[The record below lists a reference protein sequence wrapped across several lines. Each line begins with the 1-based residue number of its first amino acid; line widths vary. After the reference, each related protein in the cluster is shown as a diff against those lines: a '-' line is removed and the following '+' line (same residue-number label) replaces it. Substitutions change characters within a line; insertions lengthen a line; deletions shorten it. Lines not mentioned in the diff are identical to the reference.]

1 MIENVSA
8 TFATSAEVAGAGD
21 QTEVSALHGLDSKGA
36 MSHGDASQ
44 YMATIQS
51 NSGGSDVG
59 SSETSGSA
67 GGSHS
72 ESSRCAAQSL
82 IPLPHQVEAE
92 VRRVVMKL
100 NTEETE
106 SKLTRKV
113 AADDR
118 FMGDEPKGL
127 KRPLRGVRAIGGL
140 SECQCYY
147 IDDRLHVKLDLIL
160 DPRLLLGEAH
170 AIARLVR
177 RTVLEECRIE
187 GLAEVD
193 VDLELDEKNGGH
205 FTV

>member
-1 MIENVSA
+1 M
-8 TFATSAEVAGAGD
+8 
-21 QTEVSALHGLDSKGA
+21 
-36 MSHGDASQ
+36 
-44 YMATIQS
+44 
-51 NSGGSDVG
+51 
-59 SSETSGSA
+59 
-67 GGSHS
+67 
-72 ESSRCAAQSL
+72 
-82 IPLPHQVEAE
+82 
-92 VRRVVMKL
+92 VMKL
-100 NTEETE
+100 NTEEPE
-106 SKLTRKV
+106 SLTRKV
-113 AADDR
+113 AADEALK
-118 FMGDEPKGL
+118 GDFEPEEL

-193 VDLELDEKNGGH
+193 VDLELDEKNGGY